1 MPLCPGAHA
10 AGWQLT
16 PAQEEARRPRS
27 TGTAMRER
35 GPAPGPEPLEQG
47 FGGVDIVPAALLDPQ
62 ERSRYRRTG
71 VRRVE
76 AVLGEEPPISPPRK
90 ASLTPA

>member
-10 AGWQLT
+10 ACWQLT

-47 FGGVDIVPAALLDPQ
+47 FGGIDIVPAALVDLL
-62 ERSRYRRTG
+62 ERSGFRLTG
-71 VRRVE
+71 VRRVG
-76 AVLGEEPPISPPRK
+76 AVLGEEPPIRPPRK